1 MSNYPLAA
9 FHFKVEWGGNRI
21 GFTEVSGLD
30 IFFEPIQYREGNSP
44 EYTSQKMPGIVKFNN
59 IILKRGILVGDNDFF
74 KWMNTIKLNTVER
87 RDITINLLNENHEP
101 VLTWKVKNAFPV
113 RYSGPILNANS
124 NRAAIEELEI
134 AHEGFS
140 VAD

>member
-1 MSNYPLAA
+1 
-9 FHFKVEWGGNRI
+9 
-21 GFTEVSGLD
+21 
-30 IFFEPIQYREGNSP
+30 
-44 EYTSQKMPGIVKFNN
+44 
-59 IILKRGILVGDNDFF
+59 
-74 KWMNTIKLNTVER
+74 MNTIKLNTVER
-87 RDITINLLNENHEP
+87 RDITINLLNENHEL
-101 VLTWKVKNAFPV
+101 VMTWKVKNAFPV